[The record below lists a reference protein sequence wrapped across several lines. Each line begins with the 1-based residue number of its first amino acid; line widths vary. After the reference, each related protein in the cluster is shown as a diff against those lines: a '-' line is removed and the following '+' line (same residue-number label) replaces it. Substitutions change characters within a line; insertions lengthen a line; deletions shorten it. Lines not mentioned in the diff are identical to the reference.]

1 MLEHDIDGGVAIGL
15 GHVFPYL
22 PLMRDKSI
30 RKLKKLKRDNSI
42 NQIKVQMYMH
52 FSQDQCTI
60 EKLILELP
68 EDLKPAKLIGIK

>member
-1 MLEHDIDGGVAIGL
+1 
-15 GHVFPYL
+15 
-22 PLMRDKSI
+22 
-30 RKLKKLKRDNSI
+30 
-42 NQIKVQMYMH
+42 MYMH